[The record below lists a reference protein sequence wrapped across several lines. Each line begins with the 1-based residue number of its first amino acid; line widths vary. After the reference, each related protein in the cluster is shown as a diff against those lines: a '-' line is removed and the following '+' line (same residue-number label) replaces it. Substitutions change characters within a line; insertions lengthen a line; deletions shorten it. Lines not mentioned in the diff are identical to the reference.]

1 MALASCGAL
10 IAMMMTAALNA
21 SLEHDF
27 AAEWNESLRVK
38 DHRPLGEDEIRR
50 LLNAK
55 GG

>member
-1 MALASCGAL
+1 MSTSMLYEL
-10 IAMMMTAALNA
+10 IEWGTAALNA
-21 SLEHDF
+21 ALEHDF

-55 GG
+55 SS